1 MNINYIGS
9 CHNWNVIAES
19 LVVVAAIAIAIAVAV
34 AVDVVVVQQYYHCI
48 EMSVVCIH
56 SYY

>member
-19 LVVVAAIAIAIAVAV
+19 LVVVAAIAIAIAVV
-34 AVDVVVVQQYYHCI
+34 VVVVVQQYYHCI

>member
-19 LVVVAAIAIAIAVAV
+19 LVVVAAIAIAIAVV
-34 AVDVVVVQQYYHCI
+34 VVVVQQYYHCI
-48 EMSVVCIH
+48 EMSVVYIH

>member
-19 LVVVAAIAIAIAVAV
+19 LVVVAAIAIAVAV

-48 EMSVVCIH
+48 EMSVVYIH